1 MVFRRRKKYK
11 NHELNPDEIFL
22 DSSNLP
28 EFNQGSLE
36 GRLERPISR
45 ASYFGIAGAIGLIL
59 IVLIAQ
65 AANLGIVQGAKLA
78 AQSER
83 NRLRPEVIFAK
94 RGAIMDR
101 NGTHLVSNI
110 EEEQEGGRENG
121 VLQIRRVYESPG
133 FAHLLGY
140 VSYPKKDS
148 SGNYYDTDI
157 TGLAGVEAA
166 FNGVLAGENGTLLV
180 EENAKGEVQSQG
192 GVKPVKNGEAVMLSI
207 DARAQR
213 AFYDA
218 IKERAD
224 ATPFQGGAA
233 VLMDVETGEVH
244 ALVSYPEYDPNI
256 LSRGQPADVIQ
267 AYANDSRQVYLD
279 RAISGLYTP
288 GSIVKPAEAAGAIS
302 DGIISPE
309 KSIYSAG
316 SISIPNPYD
325 ASKPSI
331 FKDWKAHGWVD
342 ARRAIA
348 VSSDIYFYAVGGG
361 YQDQR
366 GLGIERLGYWF
377 RAFGLTSKT
386 GIELGNEAEGIMP
399 SPAWKEE
406 KFGDPWRLGDTY
418 NTSIGQYGM
427 QITMM
432 EMARAYAAIA
442 NGGRLVR
449 PTLKFGASSA
459 GERIDISPF
468 ALQVAREGMRQG
480 VVEAGTSQGLA
491 DLSFARLA
499 GKTGTAQLGVNN
511 EYYNMWAVGFWPYE
525 HPKYVYIVLMDRG
538 PAGTTV
544 GAVYVTHRALSQ
556 LHQTAPEYFQ

>member
-1 MVFRRRKKYK
+1 MFRRRKKYK
-11 NHELNPDEIFL
+11 DHELNPDEIFL

-28 EFNQGSLE
+28 EYNQGSLE
-36 GRLERPISR
+36 GRLEKPISR
-45 ASYFGIAGAIGLIL
+45 GSYLGIAGAIGLIFL
-59 IVLIAQ
+59 VLMVQ
-65 AANLGIVQGAKLA
+65 AGNLGIVQGAKFAL
-78 AQSER
+78 QSER

-110 EEEQEGGRENG
+110 EEETEEGG
-121 VLQIRRVYESPG
+121 QIRRVYESPG

-157 TGLAGVEAA
+157 TGLAGIEAA
-166 FNGVLAGENGTLLV
+166 FDQQLAGENGTLLI
-180 EENAKGEVQSQG
+180 EENAKGDLQSQG
-192 GVKPVKNGEAVMLSI
+192 SVKPVENGEAITLSI

-218 IKERAD
+218 VKERAD
-224 ATPFQGGAA
+224 ASGFQGGAA
-233 VLMDVETGEVH
+233 ILMDAETGEVH

-256 LSRGQPADVIQ
+256 LSKGQPADVI
-267 AYANDSRQVYLD
+267 AGYANDSRQVYLD

-288 GSIVKPAEAAGAIS
+288 GSIVKPPEVAGAIS
-302 DGIISPE
+302 DGIVSPDWGIV
-309 KSIYSAG
+309 STG

-325 ASKPSI
+325 PSKPSI

-342 ARRAIA
+342 ARRAVA
-348 VSSDIYFYAVGGG
+348 VSSDVYFYAIGGG
-361 YQDQR
+361 YQGQR

-427 QITMM
+427 QVTMM
-432 EMARAYAAIA
+432 EMARAYCAIA

-449 PTLKFGASSA
+449 PTLKFGATSA
-459 GERIDISPF
+459 GERIDISPY

-480 VVEAGTSQGLA
+480 ALPGGTSQGLG
-491 DLSFARLA
+491 DLSFTRIA

-511 EYYNMWAVGFWPYE
+511 EFYNMWSIGFWPYE
-525 HPKYVYIVLMDRG
+525 NPKYVYVFLMDRG

-544 GAVYVTHRALSQ
+544 GAVSATHKALST
-556 LHQTAPEYFQ
+556 LHATAPEYFE